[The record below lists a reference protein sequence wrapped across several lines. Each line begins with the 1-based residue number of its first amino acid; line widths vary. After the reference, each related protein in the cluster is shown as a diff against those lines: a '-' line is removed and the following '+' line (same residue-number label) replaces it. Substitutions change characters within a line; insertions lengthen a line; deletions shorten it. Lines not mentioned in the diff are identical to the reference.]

1 MTSDDHV
8 DAMVGEPVEPYDQQA
23 EAIHRQ
29 LSQHRAQRRRKR
41 LMNVGQE
48 CARYSCNE
56 EGDRHR
62 CHIVCNRADAC
73 GPFQVARSAMAAIIE
88 AAQGPPQDVKEEKD
102 ALCNPYVV
110 EGDANG
116 EKGTNWDD
124 KQSSRGVTEVLWRH
138 L

>member
-1 MTSDDHV
+1 
-8 DAMVGEPVEPYDQQA
+8 
-23 EAIHRQ
+23 
-29 LSQHRAQRRRKR
+29 
-41 LMNVGQE
+41 MNVGQE

-88 AAQGPPQDVKEEKD
+88 TAQGPPQDVKEEKD
-102 ALCNPYVV
+102 ALCNPDVV

-124 KQSSRGVTEVLWRH
+124 KQSSRGVSEVLWRH
-138 L
+138 LRIQQVVYPRNDPHQEKCCAGDHLRGS